1 MAEKNNNSK
10 DRIIAAALT
19 FCVTLI
25 LLLVLF
31 YGSISWERQEIA
43 KASTPELMEPEEEL
57 FIEPELVELGEE
69 NAVNHDKPAPAMKGK
84 PEPAPED
91 HAEIIEPGPK
101 PEPAPPKP
109 KMNTQKK
116 ESAVKVTEPSQT
128 EKEKQ
133 KATSSV
139 ANKFSNKNGAVEG
152 TDKGTSGAGGTGIG
166 VSGNAHGRTF
176 ISCPKPD
183 VALRHKTVVK
193 VNVVIDAEGK
203 VIEAS
208 ASGSADV
215 AIRRKCEAAAKQAK
229 WSAKKGATSTR
240 GSITFTITPK

>member
-1 MAEKNNNSK
+1 MKREDK
-10 DRIIAAALT
+10 DRAIAAGLT
-19 FCVTLI
+19 FFVTLV

-31 YGSISWERQEIA
+31 FGGIRFDRQLLAESA
-43 KASTPELMEPEEEL
+43 TPEMMPPEEEL
-57 FIEPELVELGEE
+57 FIEPELVDLGEE
-69 NAVNHDKPAPAMKGK
+69 TSENHNTSPAPTLKGE

-91 HAEIIEPGPK
+91 HAEIVDPGEK
-101 PEPAPPKP
+101 PDPVVKTVEKVV
-109 KMNTQKK
+109 TQKK
-116 ESAVKVTEPSQT
+116 ESKVQKEEPSIT
-128 EKEKQ
+128 DKERQ

-139 ANKFSNKNGAVEG
+139 ANKFAPKNGQTEG
-152 TDKGTSGAGGTGIG
+152 SDKGTSGAGGDGVG

-183 VALRHKTVVK
+183 VALRHKTIVK

-208 ASGSADV
+208 ATGSAD
-215 AIRRKCEAAAKQAK
+215 ASIRRKCEAAAKQAR
-229 WSAKKGATSTR
+229 WSAKKGATTTR